1 MKIIITIE
9 VDDKDVNVTTE
20 TTEEVKTEVLIDE
33 GEKKSENGISQYA
46 RFFDEGCIGWTKNAE
61 YNKMYLLQQ
70 QSYAN
75 DMQRARGHLFLND
88 VYDLLGMP
96 RSKAGQVVGWIYDEA
111 NPMGDNFVDFGLQ
124 LERNANFINGYERCV
139 LLDFNVDGNI
149 LDRI

>member
-9 VDDKDVNVTTE
+9 VDGKDVNVTTE

-33 GEKKSENGISQYA
+33 DEQSENGISQYA
-46 RFFDEGCIGWTKNAE
+46 RFFDESCIGWTKNAE
-61 YNKMYLLQQ
+61 YNMMFVLQQ

-75 DMQRARGHLFLND
+75 DMLKVKGHLFLND
-88 VYDLLGMP
+88 VYDLFGIP
-96 RSKAGQVVGWIYDEA
+96 HTKAGQVVGWVYDEK
-111 NPMGDNFVDFGLQ
+111 NPLGDNFVDFGLQ
-124 LERNANFINGYERCV
+124 LERNKGFINGYERVV